1 MTLSGSNEK
10 HLVTEATEQP
20 WKEKQNKKAI
30 NGDINETK

>member
-20 WKEKQNKKAI
+20 WKEKQNRESNKW
-30 NGDINETK
+30 